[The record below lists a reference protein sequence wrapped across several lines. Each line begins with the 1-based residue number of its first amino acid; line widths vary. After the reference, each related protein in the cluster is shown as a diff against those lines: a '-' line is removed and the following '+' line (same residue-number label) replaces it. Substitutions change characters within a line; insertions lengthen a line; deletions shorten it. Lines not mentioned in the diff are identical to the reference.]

1 MCKKIA
7 TILTA
12 WFCLLGVWCVNNK
25 PLFSGFAAEYEVYSM
40 ANGSNG
46 MIEHVNSNKYY
57 TFALKYGEACVIDV
71 GEFCQQQFLNQ
82 YNAKTIL
89 TERTSHG
96 FSVYAYSPQIK
107 YCTYI
112 KGEKI
117 NLHLFIGE
125 QAVKVGSPIIF
136 GSY

>member
-1 MCKKIA
+1 MFKKIA

-25 PLFSGFAAEYEVYSM
+25 PLFLDFSSDYEVYSM

-46 MIEHVNSNKYY
+46 NIESANLSNYY
-57 TFALKYGEACVIDV
+57 TFTLKYGEACVISTSS
-71 GEFCQQQFLNQ
+71 FCQQQFLKQ
-82 YNAKTIL
+82 YNAQLIFIETL
-89 TERTSHG
+89 DHG
-96 FSVYAYSPQIK
+96 KSVYAYSPQIK

-112 KGEKI
+112 NGEKI
-117 NLHLFIGE
+117 NLHLFIGDS
-125 QAVKVGSPIIF
+125 QVKVGSPIIF